1 MNTEVFLKFDCEKDR
16 LDEFILPFL
25 MRLIDSKELCTM
37 CKIIFVLSHGHSFNE
52 RGFSINKGVVDDNMK
67 EKSLISQ
74 IIVYD
79 TIQSCYDG
87 KVTSYTRI
95 AKGLQIG
102 TSKVQVR
109 IRKYKG
115 GKKKKI
121 MLIVKER

>member
-67 EKSLISQ
+67 EKSLISP

-79 TIQSCYDG
+79 TIQSCYNG

-109 IRKYKG
+109 IRKHKG
-115 GKKKKI
+115 GKKG
-121 MLIVKER
+121 R